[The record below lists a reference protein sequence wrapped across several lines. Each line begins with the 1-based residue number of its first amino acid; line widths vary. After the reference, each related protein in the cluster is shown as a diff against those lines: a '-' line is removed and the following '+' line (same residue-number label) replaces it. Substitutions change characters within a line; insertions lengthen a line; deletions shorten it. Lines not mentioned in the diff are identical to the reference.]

1 MKRSTEP
8 LLFRYKQ
15 GCCSPSRAGV
25 QMKDEFRY
33 DEDIQM
39 AVTLEDGRW
48 VPVIEM
54 QDDPKKPKPITKKAD
69 IEKGD
74 DQKDERRWR

>member
-1 MKRSTEP
+1 
-8 LLFRYKQ
+8 
-15 GCCSPSRAGV
+15 
-25 QMKDEFRY
+25 MKDEFRY